1 MFGMITGKI
10 KTYLIAGLAVLL
22 PILYVLG
29 RKDGK
34 NLEKSKVLE
43 DALENEQDKAE
54 FYRSMEK
61 HNNEIENNAP
71 SDRSS
76 LTDRLR
82 GNGL

>member
-34 NLEKSKVLE
+34 NLEKQK
-43 DALENEQDKAE
+43 
-54 FYRSMEK
+54 F
-61 HNNEIENNAP
+61 
-71 SDRSS
+71 
-76 LTDRLR
+76 
-82 GNGL
+82 